1 MRTNTPLSE
10 LQQNVLRY
18 LLERD
23 SAGAL
28 HETKD
33 RDDRRQRPGGFIP
46 WSPAAFFGRTPTSS
60 ERVALSKSL
69 EALENRGLISRR
81 GFVGKGKR
89 TTHVLFSY
97 HGRLLAE
104 ALSDDHPV
112 FSSEDWKNDADRH
125 RLEKTQA
132 GLEAALD
139 ILNEMFKAGTR
150 EQQAKAAEGGTTV
163 TELLWVVREQLKNTR
178 D

>member
-10 LQQNVLRY
+10 LQRSVLRY

-23 SAGAL
+23 VGGSFYAV
-28 HETKD
+28 KD
-33 RDDRRQRPGGFIP
+33 QHDPSQRPGGFIP

-104 ALSDDHPV
+104 SLSDDHPA
-112 FSSEDWKNDADRH
+112 FSSEDWKNDVDRH
-125 RLEKTQA
+125 RLEKDQA
-132 GLEAALD
+132 GLEAALEV
-139 ILNEMFKAGTR
+139 LREVFKTGDSV
-150 EQQAKAAEGGTTV
+150 QQAKAAKGAITNQ
-163 TELLWVVREQLKNTR
+163 ELLWVIEKQLKNTR

>member
-1 MRTNTPLSE
+1 VRTNTPLSE
-10 LQQNVLRY
+10 LQQNILQY

-23 SAGAL
+23 GPGAL

-69 EALENRGLISRR
+69 EALDNRGYISRR

-89 TTHVLFSY
+89 TTHVLFTY
-97 HGRLLAE
+97 DGRLLAE
-104 ALSDDHPV
+104 SLSDDHPA
-112 FSSEDWKNDADRH
+112 FSSDDWKSDADRH
-125 RLEKTQA
+125 RLEADQA

-139 ILNEMFKAGTR
+139 IINEVFKTGTGA
-150 EQQAKAAEGGTTV
+150 QQDKAAKGVTTV
-163 TELLWVVREQLKNTR
+163 TKLLWVVRKQLKNTR